1 MKNEL
6 ITKGIQ
12 MNSELIV
19 PSVARTWPDKIVTD
33 WRRFSSGL
41 WRVPE
46 GDIQAAYSAESFP
59 RVKVFTHNGGLL
71 TNGGGFFSGPV
82 AAAANCY
89 PLLPANDYHGPE
101 PQRYTSE
108 GREACFRGEVY
119 KLGPKIV
126 FVATDATVEEW
137 RRMFRVTYADG
148 GWFARHANYGLFLNE
163 DSRESKSE
171 NAREA
176 LRLELAGDLLA
187 RSKPEMQ
194 QLLDGPQT
202 SEPTTRQLDLT
213 L

>member
-1 MKNEL
+1 VNNEIL
-6 ITKGIQ
+6 
-12 MNSELIV
+12 V

-33 WRRFSSGL
+33 WRRFASGL

-59 RVKVFTHNGGLL
+59 RVRVFSHSGGLF
-71 TNGGGFFSGPV
+71 TNAGGFFSGPV

-89 PLLPANDYHGPE
+89 PLLPASDYQGPE
-101 PQRYTSE
+101 PQRYSYE
-108 GREACFRGEVY
+108 GREASFRGEVF
-119 KLGPKIV
+119 KLGPRVV

-163 DSRESKSE
+163 DRRESQSE

-187 RSKPEMQ
+187 HSKSEMQ
-194 QLLDGPQT
+194 KFLDGHQ
-202 SEPTTRQLDLT
+202 SSVLTTRQLDLT
-213 L
+213 I

>member
-1 MKNEL
+1 
-6 ITKGIQ
+6 
-12 MNSELIV
+12 MNSDILV

-41 WRVPE
+41 WRVAE
-46 GDIQAAYSAESFP
+46 GDIQAAYSAETFP
-59 RVKVFTHNGGLL
+59 RVRAFTHGGVLL

-89 PLLPANDYHGPE
+89 PLVPANDYHGPE
-101 PQRYTSE
+101 AQRYTYE
-108 GREACFRGEVY
+108 GREACFRSEVF

-137 RRMFRVTYADG
+137 RRLFRAMYADG
-148 GWFARHANYGLFLNE
+148 GWFARHASYGLFLNE
-163 DSRESKSE
+163 DSRESKTE

-176 LRLELAGDLLA
+176 LRLELAGDLLPRTKA
-187 RSKPEMQ
+187 EMR
-194 QLLDGPQT
+194 QLLDGQQP
-202 SEPTTRQLDLT
+202 SELTTRQLDLT